1 MIRRS
6 LCVLLTLVG
15 VVAAQNAPKKEAEL
29 SDPREILQKAD
40 AAVKHIKVVQYKATA
55 KGLGADE
62 ARMPATE
69 GTAVLSG
76 WQNLSPAKYRYEVKV
91 KRPGS
96 EEVTEYIAGCD
107 GDVTY
112 LIDPAKKMVYADM
125 DPAVLGSASRA
136 VRGVSVGKLVN
147 PDGFADELKA
157 EKMELKGS
165 ATVGG
170 VDCYEIAID
179 FGKDVGE
186 AIWAISKSDFLP
198 RRTVRTAPRPGGE
211 KGGRELTM
219 TDLVVNPKADKNPF
233 ALTVPEGFTKT
244 DEFAP

>member
-1 MIRRS
+1 MLRS
-6 LCVLLTLVG
+6 SLLACVLWT
-15 VVAAQNAPKKEAEL
+15 AACFGQTAPPKSAEL
-29 SDPREILQKAD
+29 TDPRAILQKAD
-40 AAVKHIKVVQYKATA
+40 AAVKQVKIAQYKATA

-62 ARMPATE
+62 ARMPLTE

-76 WQNLSPAKYRYEVKV
+76 WQNLAPAKYRYEVKV
-91 KRPGS
+91 KRSGS

-107 GDVTY
+107 GDITY

-125 DPAVLGSASRA
+125 DPAVLGSASRT

-157 EKMELKGS
+157 DKIELKGS
-165 ATVGG
+165 TTVGG

-179 FGKDVGE
+179 FGEDGGE
-186 AIWAISKSDFLP
+186 GVWAIGKADFLP
-198 RRTVRTAPRPGGE
+198 RRTTRTFPRPGGE
-211 KGGRELTM
+211 KGGRELTL
-219 TDLVVNPKADKNPF
+219 TDLVVNGKTDKDPF
-233 ALTVPEGFTKT
+233 ALTVPEGFSKT